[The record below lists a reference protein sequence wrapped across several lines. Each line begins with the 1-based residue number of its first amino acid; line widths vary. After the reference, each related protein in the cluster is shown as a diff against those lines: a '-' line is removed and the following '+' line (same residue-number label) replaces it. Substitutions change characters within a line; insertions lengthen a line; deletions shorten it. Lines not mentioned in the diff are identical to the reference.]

1 MGRQRKSIL
10 VVDDDPEILRLLL
23 RILQSDDLVL
33 TTCASGGEAMDL
45 LASKDFDLVLLDL
58 GLPDKPGMEV
68 LEESSRVDGPRFLII
83 TADDTPSSMLRALK
97 DQAYGYVQKP
107 FDNHALVDLVRD
119 ALAAPEL
126 PPIEVISAKPDWLEL
141 SVPCSRNAAERVD
154 AFMRQ
159 LNSLPE
165 ELEQVSQCFRE
176 LLMNAVEWGGGL
188 DARRRVRISFL
199 RTPRMLQYRIADP
212 GEGFRFEQIK
222 HAAVGHADG
231 DVVSHTMVRAA
242 KGIRGGGFGLLMVK
256 AMADELIFNEKQ
268 NEVVFIK
275 YLDQEMK
282 DEKK

>member
-1 MGRQRKSIL
+1 MGQPRKSIL
-10 VVDDDPEILRLLL
+10 IVDDDPEIRRLLL
-23 RILQSDDLVL
+23 RILHSDDLEL
-33 TTCASGGEAMDL
+33 TTCALGAEATDL
-45 LASKDFDLVLLDL
+45 LGCKDFDLVLLDL
-58 GLPDKPGMEV
+58 GLPDKGGMEV

-83 TADDTPSSMLRALK
+83 TADDTSESIVRALK
-97 DQAYGYVQKP
+97 DQAYGYMKKP
-107 FDNHALVDLVRD
+107 FDHHAIVDLVRE

-159 LNSLPE
+159 LNSLPD
-165 ELEQVSQCFRE
+165 ELDQVSQCFRE

-188 DARRRVRISFL
+188 DPRRRVRISFL

-212 GEGFRFEQIK
+212 GEGFRIEEIK
-222 HAAVGHADG
+222 HAAVGHTEG
-231 DVVSHTMVRAA
+231 DVVSHTMVREA

-256 AMADELIFNEKQ
+256 AMADELLFNEKQ

-275 YLDQEMK
+275 YLDER
-282 DEKK
+282 KKQ